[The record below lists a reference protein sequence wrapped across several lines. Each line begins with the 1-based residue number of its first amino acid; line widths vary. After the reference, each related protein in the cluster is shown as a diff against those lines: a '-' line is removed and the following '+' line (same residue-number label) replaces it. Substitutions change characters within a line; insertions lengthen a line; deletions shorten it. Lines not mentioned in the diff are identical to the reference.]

1 MNSRTSTFTMPHANT
16 VMVRTVLS
24 VQLAFCMLNYT
35 VTAQQLLDRVLARID
50 TTAITLTDVKAAV
63 GLGVVDAGDGGDA
76 QKAAVEQLI
85 ERDLLLKEVERFPP
99 PEPATPDVDRQA
111 AAYMAHAGAGLQ
123 ALMQST
129 GIDERAIRQMA
140 RDTLRIGAY
149 LDQRFGTAAI
159 VTDDEVEQYYTAH
172 PAEFTRNGRLQPL
185 ASVDA
190 EARAAA
196 SAARRQTTIGQWI
209 RDLRGRAG
217 VVEVNAGG

>member
-1 MNSRTSTFTMPHANT
+1 MRLRHLALALW
-16 VMVRTVLS
+16 LS
-24 VQLAFCMLNYT
+24 SSVAG
-35 VTAQQLLDRVLARID
+35 AQQLLDRVLARID
-50 TTAITLTDVKAAV
+50 TTAITLTDVKAAI
-63 GLGVVDAGDGGDA
+63 GLGVVDAGNGNEA
-76 QKAAVEQLI
+76 QKAAVEQLL

-99 PEPATPDVDRQA
+99 PEPATPDVDREA

-129 GIDERAIRQMA
+129 GIDERAIRQIA
-140 RDTLRIGAY
+140 RDSLRIRAY

-185 ASVDA
+185 ASVEA

-196 SAARRQTTIGQWI
+196 SAARRQATITQWI
-209 RDLRGRAG
+209 RDLRGRAD